1 MQYIQIDNFNGNIN
15 IITKEDE
22 SGEVKIF
29 DSLKEA
35 EETLSE
41 NCQNGFV
48 VPLGIDVMEVILDL
62 IYSMDIAVNP
72 HEYESSKNLDSSDY
86 MDLALCKADKL
97 GLNEKLKEY
106 RENNKRKVK
115 I

>member
-1 MQYIQIDNFNGNIN
+1 MQYIIIDNFNGNIN
-15 IITKEDE
+15 ILPKDE
-22 SGEVKIF
+22 SGEPAIF
-29 DSLKEA
+29 TSAKEA
-35 EETLSE
+35 QEYCAEEA
-41 NCQNGFV
+41 QNGV
-48 VPLGIDVMEVILDL
+48 VIPLGIDVMEVILDL
-62 IYSMDIAVNP
+62 IYSMDIAINP

-86 MDLALCKADKL
+86 MDLALCKADEL